1 MTNAERLLRHFGLEE
16 DPFGV
21 TPDPRYVF
29 FHSHFRPAAAA
40 VYDAIGEGRC
50 FAAIA
55 GPPGTG
61 KTTLANYLMDHLNE
75 ATEVVR
81 LDCAFAN
88 EEELLYGVMAS
99 MGVAPDT
106 SGYFGNW
113 LRLRAHLLER
123 LGQQR
128 RVVLIYDEAH
138 RLSPKF
144 LESVRLFWNLETTR
158 EKLVQIILLGQ
169 PQLLHMIRGRDL
181 EQLAQRLTVVYEF
194 PPLEEPDV
202 KEYIDHRLRL
212 AGVTK
217 NVFQQ
222 DAVHAITKLSRGIPR
237 NVNTLCSQAL
247 RLAVQRDRV
256 TVDAKL
262 IAGLGMSMPGLTVL
276 STTATET
283 DEPRSERELPPHEAL
298 WSGRRRKELAAA
310 PAKSNGMIGAPAE
323 ANGSEP
329 VGKASTAGAS

>member
-1 MTNAERLLRHFGLEE
+1 MSNAARLLRHFGLDE

-29 FHSHFRPAAAA
+29 FHTHFRPAAAA
-40 VYDAIGEGRC
+40 IYDAIHEGRC

-61 KTTLANYLMDHLNE
+61 KTTLANYLLDHLNE

-99 MGVAPDT
+99 MGVAPEPG
-106 SGYFGNW
+106 GYFSNW

-138 RLSPKF
+138 RLTPKF

-169 PQLLHMIRGRDL
+169 PPLLHMIRSKEL

-194 PPLEEPDV
+194 PPLEESDV

-212 AGVTK
+212 AGVNK

-222 DAVHAITKLSRGIPR
+222 EAVHAITKLSHGIPR
-237 NVNTLCSQAL
+237 NINTICAQAL
-247 RLAVQRDRV
+247 RTAFQRDRT
-256 TVDAKL
+256 TVDGKM
-262 IAGLGMSMPGLTVL
+262 IQGLGAAMPGHMVL
-276 STTATET
+276 NMAAA
-283 DEPRSERELPPHEAL
+283 PVEREESPERALLPHEVDTVPR
-298 WSGRRRKELAAA
+298 GRRRRELEPAGGEAA
-310 PAKSNGMIGAPAE
+310 GT
-323 ANGSEP
+323 
-329 VGKASTAGAS
+329 ASGAS